1 MHGVFRLSGMRRLRA
16 ETAMTSTRVETA
28 GLSQLACEQRD
39 AQAALAL
46 LDRSIALG
54 HRRIALIRYLH
65 AQYLG
70 APLGQRHHEYVHK
83 IAARL
88 SAETIACIATA
99 ARARLDGYPGH

>member
-1 MHGVFRLSGMRRLRA
+1 MNASRDAAARLSERA
-16 ETAMTSTRVETA
+16 CKEH
-28 GLSQLACEQRD
+28 D

-70 APLGQRHHEYVHK
+70 AALEGRHHAYVEGIASRLSGDALVGVVK
-83 IAARL
+83 AARG
-88 SAETIACIATA
+88 
-99 ARARLDGYPGH
+99 RVGG